1 MSALFETDLPQD
13 EIAALQADET
23 KREEQERLNEKIEQ
37 RKREMD
43 RKNRKMEKVNR
54 RTVDAK
60 SMVFES
66 GSGQRFMVLN
76 KTTLDKLDA
85 PQDSVLDFVMQ

>member
-1 MSALFETDLPQD
+1 
-13 EIAALQADET
+13 
-23 KREEQERLNEKIEQ
+23 
-37 RKREMD
+37 MD